1 MTTVQEQISVTAP
14 TCPFAFGATNVPD
27 AAGTMFASEATSP
40 DYIMPWAG
48 SVVAIAVRSNADY
61 TDGVLTFNPTIDGTA
76 NTSLGT
82 TMSDTV
88 QSNYAVKPQGTVSFA
103 AGARLG
109 AAWTKT
115 GTVAPTTTDVALTLY
130 VIFKNAVA

>member
-1 MTTVQEQISVTAP
+1 MSTVQEKISITAP
-14 TCPFAFGATNVPD
+14 TCHYAFGATNIPD
-27 AAGTMFASEATSP
+27 STGNAFASEPTSP

-82 TMSDTV
+82 TMDDTL
-88 QSNYAVKPQGTVSFA
+88 QSNYAVKPQDTIRFA

-109 AAWTKT
+109 VAWTKS
-115 GTVAPTTTDVALTLY
+115 GTVAPTTTDAAISLY
-130 VIFKNAVA
+130 VVFENAIV

>member
-1 MTTVQEQISVTAP
+1 MTLQEKIGITSP
-14 TCPFAFGATNVPD
+14 ICHFAFGATNIGD

-48 SVVAIAVRSNADY
+48 SVVAVAVRSNADY
-61 TDGVLTFNPTIDGTA
+61 TGGVLTFNPTIDGTA

-82 TMSDTV
+82 TMDDTL
-88 QSNYAVKPQGTVSFA
+88 QSNYAVKPQYTVRFA

-115 GTVAPTTTDVALTLY
+115 GTVAPTTTDVAASLY
-130 VIFKNAVA
+130 VMFDDVNL